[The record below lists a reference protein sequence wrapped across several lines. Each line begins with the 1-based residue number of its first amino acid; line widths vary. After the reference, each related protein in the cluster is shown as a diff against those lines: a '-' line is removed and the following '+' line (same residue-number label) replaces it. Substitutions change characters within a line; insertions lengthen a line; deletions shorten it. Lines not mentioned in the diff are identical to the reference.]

1 MKAKYFII
9 LILIV
14 TFVTAVVAPPAHAEL
29 VTLTVVLAAA
39 FASAVFAKE
48 VVLSKPD
55 TETASKPDE
64 PDSGKQAKTDY
75 LKHEPTRQ

>member
-14 TFVTAVVAPPAHAEL
+14 TFVTAIVAPPAHAEL

-39 FASAVFAKE
+39 FAPAVFAKE
-48 VVLSKPD
+48 VVFSKPD

-64 PDSGKQAKTDY
+64 PDSSKQANTDY
-75 LKHEPTRQ
+75 SKLEPAHQ

>member
-1 MKAKYFII
+1 MKAKNFII

-14 TFVTAVVAPPAHAEL
+14 TFVTAIVAPPAHAEL

-48 VVLSKPD
+48 VVFSKPD

-64 PDSGKQAKTDY
+64 PDSSKQANTDY
-75 LKHEPTRQ
+75 SKLEPAHQ